1 MHTLHHCDKNINID
15 ISYIMRF
22 EDFSFG
28 LRPQPGIR
36 RAATRSVGGAVQEH
50 ELYKKYRQL
59 IEELANRPEL
69 RNRWLADRHT
79 LLQRFATEATMDE
92 EESAYLLC
100 EELADQFKQEV
111 LRVTTTHRRN
121 LLLGAVKGFDA
132 LSLPLAQR

>member
-1 MHTLHHCDKNINID
+1 MIYHAV
-15 ISYIMRF
+15 RGF
-22 EDFSFG
+22 FV
-28 LRPQPGIR
+28 RPS
-36 RAATRSVGGAVQEH
+36 AATRHTSGGYAFCGGAVQEH